1 MILVDTSVWIDHFH
15 KAVPALAGALER
27 EDVLMHPYVLGE
39 IACGE
44 IKRRREILDLL
55 ATLPTSALATD
66 EETLGLIENRRL
78 MGKGIGYID
87 VHLLAA
93 VIITD
98 DAQLWTRD
106 KRLGEIAAQLGI
118 SFGELS

>member
-1 MILVDTSVWIDHFH
+1 
-15 KAVPALAGALER
+15 
-27 EDVLMHPYVLGE
+27 MHPYVLGE

-55 ATLPTSALATD
+55 ATLPASTLATD
-66 EETLGLIENRRL
+66 EEALGLIENRRL

-118 SFGELS
+118 GFRELS

>member
-1 MILVDTSVWIDHFH
+1 LILVDTSVWIDHFH
-15 KAVPALAGALER
+15 KAVPALADALDR
-27 EDVLMHPYVLGE
+27 EEVMMHPYVLGE

-55 ATLPTSALATD
+55 ATLPASALATD

-106 KRLGEIAAQLGI
+106 KRLGEIAARLGI
-118 SFGELS
+118 GFSEPS

>member
-1 MILVDTSVWIDHFH
+1 
-15 KAVPALAGALER
+15 
-27 EDVLMHPYVLGE
+27 MHPYVLGE

-44 IKRRREILDLL
+44 IKRRGEILGLL

-106 KRLGEIAAQLGI
+106 KRLGEITAQLGI
-118 SFGELS
+118 SFEELS